1 MIFYV
6 TKVGFQTLFFSEIKL
21 VVLFMNVKVE
31 EAYRIMIEVKDNA
44 DIIPRDE
51 LPPPQLRFSVI
62 INAFDDE
69 CPVW

>member
-51 LPPPQLRFSVI
+51 LPPPLFCFSVI

-69 CPVW
+69 CPVL